1 MGALGMGPYP
11 SVRQWQRSERA
22 HLGKPASDALRH
34 APGSS
39 AKASADHT
47 LRTRRSRRHARRLSA
62 DGRLDSKPS
71 RRVVRRSPNP
81 GEESHQE
88 GREVSSERALRLP
101 KLIMIR
107 SRNRRRPRRHFSRDR
122 RDRARLRPG
131 QVATSAILAG
141 ASLERGCDY
150 TPAVRDGP
158 ERSEP
163 VREPAE
169 ILPEIPGSNG
179 TGQSSLR
186 TT

>member
-1 MGALGMGPYP
+1 
-11 SVRQWQRSERA
+11 
-22 HLGKPASDALRH
+22 
-34 APGSS
+34 
-39 AKASADHT
+39 
-47 LRTRRSRRHARRLSA
+47 
-62 DGRLDSKPS
+62 
-71 RRVVRRSPNP
+71 
-81 GEESHQE
+81 
-88 GREVSSERALRLP
+88 LP

-186 TT
+186 TTWICAILYETEDNGF